1 MHKRVMLIGGGGHA
15 KVVMD
20 IVEACGDQVL
30 GILDDGLAAGTRVRD
45 VPVLGTTADARQ
57 FDNALFVIA
66 VGSNEARKKLAA
78 RLDVAWYTAIHPSA
92 IVSEK
97 ASVGEGSVVMPRA
110 VINAGAYVG
119 RHCIINTA
127 AVVEHDNHIADYAH
141 VSCGAVLTGTVRV
154 GECALVG
161 AGAVVKN
168 NVLICDGCVVGAGAV
183 VTKDLAEKGVYVG
196 VPARKMK

>member
-1 MHKRVMLIGGGGHA
+1 MHKSVILIGGGGHA
-15 KVVMD
+15 RVVMD
-20 IVEACGDQVL
+20 IVQACGDRVL
-30 GILDDGLAAGTRVRD
+30 GVLDDGLAVGTMVQGA
-45 VPVLGTTADARQ
+45 PVLGTTADAKQ
-57 FDNALFVIA
+57 FETALFVIA
-66 VGSNEARKKLAA
+66 VGSNEVRKKLAA

-110 VINAGAYVG
+110 VINAGACVG

-127 AVVEHDNHIADYAH
+127 AVVEHDNYIADYAH

-154 GECALVG
+154 GETALVG
-161 AGAVVKN
+161 AGAIVKN
-168 NVLICDGCVVGAGAV
+168 NVQICDGCVVGAGAV

-196 VPARKMK
+196 VPARKV

>member
-1 MHKRVMLIGGGGHA
+1 MHKNVILIGGGGHA

-20 IVEACGDQVL
+20 IVRACGDHVL
-30 GILDDGLAAGTRVRD
+30 GVLDDGLAVGTMVQD
-45 VPVLGTTADARQ
+45 VPVLGATADTKQ
-57 FDNALFVIA
+57 FDNALFLIA
-66 VGSNEARKKLAA
+66 VGNNEARKRLAA
-78 RLDVAWYTAIHPSA
+78 ELDVDWYTAIHPSA

-110 VINAGAYVG
+110 VINAGACVE

-154 GECALVG
+154 GETALVG
-161 AGAVVKN
+161 AGAIVKN
-168 NVLICDGCVVGAGAV
+168 NVQICDGCVVGAGAV
-183 VTKDLAEKGVYVG
+183 VTKDLAEKGTYVG
-196 VPARKMK
+196 VPARKI